1 MKTTKF
7 PDTSKAAQLAV
18 TEEMKNSHY
27 GKIIKAL
34 KALGVANYEKIANY
48 VGFKDRNQVS
58 RRLKEMMPPSKLNPK
73 GLNLVFQPGT
83 KSPTSSGR
91 AAYNYQL
98 TGEGQAKTEI
108 QEKTYKKGETA
119 ASDFAGQ
126 ILAKTGKK
134 PEMPKLFE

>member
-18 TEEMKNSHY
+18 TEEMKAKHY
-27 GKIIKAL
+27 GKIIGAL
-34 KALGVANYEKIANY
+34 KVLGVANYEQIAKY
-48 VGFKDRNQVS
+48 VGFSDRNQVS
-58 RRLKEMMPPSKLNPK
+58 RRLKEMEAEMWIFK
-73 GLNLVFQPGT
+73 PGT

-126 ILAKTGKK
+126 ILAKTGEK